1 MKNVLTMSCH
11 SKVSDVLSPCREGL
25 RPSAWAALPLIR
37 PAATFSPPP
46 RKGEGVRR
54 GVRLAFR
61 RLPSGI
67 GIACLLFGLSASAQT
82 PKPAPEPSLLSPAPA
97 RQSPQLPPPGSAKIS
112 LLADK
117 AEFFLGEN
125 ILLHYRIENSGK
137 EPLGV
142 DVGGDY
148 RGGTR
153 ANRFKVTVVDA
164 AGRELPDPAPTQH
177 DMGGLSPL
185 GGAKPGAAW
194 FENVWLLRYRT
205 LDQPGD
211 YTVTV
216 FHDLGWGERQA
227 TDPRV
232 VTLKLRLKMPNE
244 AQARQVIAD
253 METAKSN
260 SGSTWGTKGQPAAD
274 FSLLKFPVYR
284 PLLAEREGK

>member
-1 MKNVLTMSCH
+1 MKRMLQAMSGGRDSRASVLDCA
-11 SKVSDVLSPCREGL
+11 SP
-25 RPSAWAALPLIR
+25 LPLSETLVPTKSARGLAQSKTSRTTSRFITNLLLWLLG
-37 PAATFSPPP
+37 TFA
-46 RKGEGVRR
+46 
-54 GVRLAFR
+54 L
-61 RLPSGI
+61 
-67 GIACLLFGLSASAQT
+67 SAQT
-82 PKPAPEPSLLSPAPA
+82 PSPAPA
-97 RQSPQLPPPGSAKIS
+97 RQLPPPDALRIS

-117 AEFFLGEN
+117 PEFFLGEN
-125 ILLHYRIENSGK
+125 ILLHYRIENTGK
-137 EPLGV
+137 EHLGI

-164 AGRELPDPAPTQH
+164 AGREMSDPAPKQW

-205 LDQPGD
+205 LDEPGD

-227 TDPRV
+227 KDPRV

-244 AQARQVIAD
+244 AEARQVIAE
-253 METAKSN
+253 MEKAKSY
-260 SGSTWGTKGQPAAD
+260 SGSTWGTKGQPTAD
-274 FSLLKFPVYR
+274 FGLLKFPVYR
-284 PLLAEREGK
+284 PLLAKREGK

>member
-1 MKNVLTMSCH
+1 MNRPGPEPRASVLECGSPLPLSNATGPTQSARGLAH
-11 SKVSDVLSPCREGL
+11 SKTSRPAEPLLPSVLLCL
-25 RPSAWAALPLIR
+25 LCALPIL
-37 PAATFSPPP
+37 
-46 RKGEGVRR
+46 
-54 GVRLAFR
+54 
-61 RLPSGI
+61 
-67 GIACLLFGLSASAQT
+67 AQT
-82 PKPAPEPSLLSPAPA
+82 PTPAPQRPKLPAA
-97 RQSPQLPPPGSAKIS
+97 DSMKIS

-125 ILLHYRIENSGK
+125 ILLHYRIENTGK
-137 EPLGV
+137 EHLGI

-205 LDQPGD
+205 FDRPGD

-227 TDPRV
+227 TDPRM
-232 VTLKLRLKMPNE
+232 VTLKLRLKMPSE
-244 AQARQVIAD
+244 AEARQVIAN
-253 METAKSN
+253 MEKAKSN
-260 SGSTWGTKGQPAAD
+260 PGSTWGTKGQPAAD

>member
-1 MKNVLTMSCH
+1 MTEAADMKRRPQAISREPEQRASVLECG
-11 SKVSDVLSPCREGL
+11 SP
-25 RPSAWAALPLIR
+25 LPLSETPERTKSARGLAQSKTSR
-37 PAATFSPPP
+37 PTGRF
-46 RKGEGVRR
+46 
-54 GVRLAFR
+54 
-61 RLPSGI
+61 
-67 GIACLLFGLSASAQT
+67 IASFLLCLFGTLAVSAQT
-82 PKPAPEPSLLSPAPA
+82 PDKA
-97 RQSPQLPPPGSAKIS
+97 RAAQLPPPETMKIS
-112 LLADK
+112 RLADK

-125 ILLHYRIENSGK
+125 ILLHYRIENIGK
-137 EPLGV
+137 EHLGI

-164 AGRELPDPAPTQH
+164 AGRELPDPAPKQW

-205 LDQPGD
+205 LDEPGD

-216 FHDLGWGERQA
+216 FHDLGWGERRA
-227 TDPRV
+227 KDPRV
-232 VTLKLRLKMPNE
+232 VTLKLRIKMPNE
-244 AQARQVIAD
+244 AEARQVIAEMD
-253 METAKSN
+253 KAKSN
-260 SGSTWGTKGQPAAD
+260 PGSTWGKKGQVTAD

>member
-1 MKNVLTMSCH
+1 MTIRIITSLL
-11 SKVSDVLSPCREGL
+11 VSFIWSVG
-25 RPSAWAALPLIR
+25 
-37 PAATFSPPP
+37 TT
-46 RKGEGVRR
+46 
-54 GVRLAFR
+54 
-61 RLPSGI
+61 
-67 GIACLLFGLSASAQT
+67 AQT
-82 PKPAPEPSLLSPAPA
+82 PNAA
-97 RQSPQLPPPGSAKIS
+97 RPPQPPPPDAVKIS

-125 ILLHYRIENSGK
+125 ILLHYRIENTGK
-137 EPLGV
+137 EHLRI

-164 AGRELPDPAPTQH
+164 AGRELPDPAPKQW

-205 LDQPGD
+205 LDEPGD

-227 TDPRV
+227 KDPRV

-244 AQARQVIAD
+244 AEARQVIAEMD
-253 METAKSN
+253 KAKSN
-260 SGSTWGTKGQPAAD
+260 SGSTWGQKGQPAAD